1 MTGASPT
8 LTVEAKSQALR
19 EIAAEVSRC
28 TRCDL
33 YKHALKGVPGEG
45 DPNADV
51 MLIGEAP
58 GYHENQQGRPFV
70 GAAGQFLEALLGSVG
85 LTRKDVFIANVVK
98 HRPPENRDPLPDE
111 IGACVPYLQRQI
123 DAIDPK
129 VIVTLGRFSMGY
141 FFPGEKISRI
151 HGIARRHGSRLILPM
166 YHPAAALH
174 QGSLRRVVE
183 EDFLRLT
190 QALADARK
198 LDAAPPPSPAAPPP
212 VAAPSPKQLSL
223 F

>member
-1 MTGASPT
+1 VAVSP
-8 LTVEAKSQALR
+8 EARAALLR
-19 EIAAEVSRC
+19 EIGLEVSSC
-28 TRCDL
+28 TRCEL

-45 DPNADV
+45 APDAEI

-58 GYHENQQGRPFV
+58 GFHENQQGRPFV
-70 GAAGQFLEALLGSVG
+70 GAAGQFLEQLLGSVG
-85 LTRKDVFIANVVK
+85 LTRKDVFIGNVVK
-98 HRPPENRDPLPDE
+98 HRPPENRDPQPDE
-111 IGACVPYLQRQI
+111 IAACAPYLQRQI

-129 VIVTLGRFSMGY
+129 VIVTLGRFSMSY
-141 FFPGEKISRI
+141 FFPGEKISKI
-151 HGIARRHGSRLILPM
+151 HGVPRRHGSRLIVPM

-183 EDFLRLT
+183 EDFLRVT

-198 LDAAPPPSPAAPPP
+198 LDAAPPVKVEPPKPATP
-212 VAAPSPKQLSL
+212 PKQMSL